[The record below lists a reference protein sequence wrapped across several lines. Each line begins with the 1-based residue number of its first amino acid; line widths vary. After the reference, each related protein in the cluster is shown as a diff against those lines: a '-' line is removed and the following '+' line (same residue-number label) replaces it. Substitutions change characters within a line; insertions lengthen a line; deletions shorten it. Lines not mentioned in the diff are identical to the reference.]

1 MKLIPLIAVAYS
13 HGILPTVTVVRDGQ
27 HVRINESDFDPETM
41 ELASG
46 EPTLADLCDAIVQSI
61 DEPAPVEPTSTEPQQ
76 PAQLIVMKQ
85 GRKFFIADLMGQ
97 KIEGEAAAALGIAD
111 TGYGTEAEA
120 TAALAA
126 IAPQG

>member
-13 HGILPTVTVVRDGQ
+13 HGILPTVTIVRDGT

-41 ELASG
+41 ELADEPSTDETVL
-46 EPTLADLCDAIVQSI
+46 EPTV
-61 DEPAPVEPTSTEPQQ
+61 TTEPQQ

-97 KIEGEAAAALGIAD
+97 KVEGEAAAALGIAD

>member
-13 HGILPTVTVVRDGQ
+13 HGILPTVTIVRDGA

-41 ELASG
+41 
-46 EPTLADLCDAIVQSI
+46 TLAD
-61 DEPAPVEPTSTEPQQ
+61 EPETVESAPVEPDPTAANAAATQQ

-97 KIEGEAAAALGIAD
+97 KVEGEAAAALGIAD